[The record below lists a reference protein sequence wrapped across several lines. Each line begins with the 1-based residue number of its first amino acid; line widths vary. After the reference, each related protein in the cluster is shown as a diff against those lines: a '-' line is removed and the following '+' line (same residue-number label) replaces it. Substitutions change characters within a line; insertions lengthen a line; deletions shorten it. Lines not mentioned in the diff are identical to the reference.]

1 MFEKGLF
8 LFIGVIALA
17 NFFLFIL
24 SIYYSTNL
32 FNTSYEKFLEFQGL
46 Y

>member
-8 LFIGVIALA
+8 LFIGVIAITNIL
-17 NFFLFIL
+17 LFIL

-32 FNTSYEKFLEFQGL
+32 FNTLLQKIMELQRLS
-46 Y
+46 